1 MRAAWRSAAI
11 ESWGTAWESRGA
23 PGKKLRAGGE
33 ESGASLSRPTGSS
46 VRGDGSGFM
55 TRAYRAQGDGRHP
68 SQGRARG
75 REDRRDGEE
84 EKRGVEASCRGLL
97 SVEMTACV
105 LYSQPNV
112 SRKI

>member
-1 MRAAWRSAAI
+1 MAEQREQRAIDGGAEAELENGARREEHAAGL
-11 ESWGTAWESRGA
+11 E
-23 PGKKLRAGGE
+23 
-33 ESGASLSRPTGSS
+33 
-46 VRGDGSGFM
+46 
-55 TRAYRAQGDGRHP
+55 QGDGRAR
-68 SQGRARG
+68 SSAASKARAQGRARG
-75 REDRRDGEE
+75 REDRRDGEG